1 MEFLFKEIDVQKK
14 GFIVRIIL
22 YYINKIIIN
31 EIII

>member
-1 MEFLFKEIDVQKK
+1 MEFLSKEIDVQKK